1 METVVIILGVG
12 FFLFAILALSLIFKV
27 RYELASIKKTTEETK
42 GNVDN
47 FVNKQT
53 EDITKIKSDIVRDI
67 EDQKVLIDDLKKTK
81 ETLIKLESEYQARK
95 EQESKAWGSLERLEN
110 IIAGTQTK
118 GRAGEAIVFEQLS
131 KFPCEMM
138 EARFSPGGNKEV
150 EYALILPD
158 QKRLPI
164 DSKFP
169 AEVLQKAG
177 ELEERNQ
184 IETARKEVEDIIK
197 KKVKEVSEYI
207 APQVTTDIAVCA
219 IPDGAYRYCT
229 TVLSS
234 AYKYNRVIILPYS
247 MLVPF
252 LLAFYRLYL
261 VQFQTHSV
269 DIQKFLSQVSGLDK
283 RVDEMGMIL
292 KNSIDRAISM
302 LTNASADF
310 RDHLS
315 NIKSALLHIPTLE
328 SKQSLDST
336 RDGIEV
342 NPVRKDGLSNGVK

>member
-1 METVVIILGVG
+1 MVAIVIILSAV
-12 FFLFAILALSLIFKV
+12 FSLAFALAVSLAVKV
-27 RYELASIKKTTEETK
+27 RYDLANINKLAEQTK
-42 GNVDN
+42 ANVDS
-47 FVNKQT
+47 FASRQT
-53 EDITKIKSDIVRDI
+53 EDIARIKSDIVRDI
-67 EDQKVLIDDLKKTK
+67 EDQK
-81 ETLIKLESEYQARK
+81 TLIEDFKRAKDSLIRLEADYHARK
-95 EQESKAWGSLERLEN
+95 DQESRAWTRLERLEN

-118 GRAGEAIVFEQLS
+118 GKAGEAIVFEQLS
-131 KFPCEMM
+131 KFPSEMM
-138 EARFSPGGNKEV
+138 ESRFSPGANKEV

-169 AEVLQKAG
+169 SEVLGRAG
-177 ELEERNQ
+177 ELEEKDQ
-184 IETARKEVEDIIK
+184 AEGARKEVEDIIK
-197 KKVKEVSEYI
+197 KKVKEVAEYI
-207 APQVTTDIAVCA
+207 VPEVTTDIAVCA

-269 DIQKFLSQVSGLDK
+269 DIQKFLSQVSSLDK
-283 RVDEMGMIL
+283 RVDEMGLIL

-315 NIKSALLHIPTLE
+315 GIKSALSHIPAIE
-328 SKQSLDST
+328 SKQDPDASKRAVEL
-336 RDGIEV
+336 
-342 NPVRKDGLSNGVK
+342 K